1 MLGLVEL
8 KPEHRESRIIAAEV
22 AMQQANWQGAWDN
35 LEHAYRENPSSR
47 ICNLFAGVCKGR
59 GDDDG
64 ARRWMAQAAVAPR
77 EADWSDLDPEGP
89 AFLYD
94 DQDWA
99 RLVYMFGDAG
109 QLIHPRMERG
119 GRDVGAGS
127 VLALPPA
134 LRGASAADQ
143 GAWTATDADYREAAA
158 E

>member
-1 MLGLVEL
+1 
-8 KPEHRESRIIAAEV
+8 
-22 AMQQANWQGAWDN
+22 
-35 LEHAYRENPSSR
+35 
-47 ICNLFAGVCKGR
+47 
-59 GDDDG
+59 
-64 ARRWMAQAAVAPR
+64 MAQAAVAPR
-77 EADWSDLDPEGP
+77 EADWTDLDPEGP

-99 RLVYMFGDAG
+99 RLVYIFGDAG

-134 LRGASAADQ
+134 LRGAAAGDHA
-143 GAWTATDADYREAAA
+143 AWTANDPGYREEAA